1 MKEYQKKLLVI
12 AKNNIKKGIHIGTLK
27 VRDICNNLK
36 SRTSKEDFLLMQQT
50 NEKWREKELM
60 KKKNH
65 VLTNFNELKENVNK
79 EKVLSFLLRNN

>member
-12 AKNNIKKGIHIGTLK
+12 AKNNIKKIIHIGTLK

-36 SRTSKEDFLLMQQT
+36 LRTNKEDFLLMQRT

-60 KKKNH
+60 KKTNH
-65 VLTNFNELKENVNK
+65 FLTNFNGLKENVNK
-79 EKVLSFLLRNN
+79 EKVLSILQRNN

>member
-50 NEKWREKELM
+50 NEK
-60 KKKNH
+60 
-65 VLTNFNELKENVNK
+65 
-79 EKVLSFLLRNN
+79 